1 MDWIADSFSKNM
13 STKFPNLL
21 LVRTAATELD
31 HQGRICGKLDVPLC
45 EAGMAQAR
53 ETARELADR
62 KIKVIYRAPCMAASQ
77 TAELLAAK
85 WNVRIKIETA
95 LENVDFGLWHGR
107 KLLELKNKQ
116 PKLFRSWT
124 DHPEM
129 ICPPGGEAICHV
141 QKRIRDFLK
150 FAGKKHDATTIAIV
164 VSAPVAAVIKNEYHG
179 GELGELWCNL
189 KADAAW
195 LDLRMTD
202 SVLVN

>member
-1 MDWIADSFSKNM
+1 M

-31 HQGRICGKLDVPLC
+31 FQGRICGKLDVPLC
-45 EAGMAQAR
+45 ESGMAQAR
-53 ETARELADR
+53 ETARELAER

-77 TAELLAAK
+77 TAELLTAK
-85 WNVRIKIETA
+85 WNARIKIETA
-95 LENVDFGLWHGR
+95 LENIDFGLWHGR
-107 KLLELKNKQ
+107 KLIELKNKQ
-116 PKLFRSWT
+116 PKLFRNWT
-124 DHPEM
+124 EHPEM

-141 QKRIRDFLK
+141 QKRILEFLK
-150 FAGKKHDATTIAIV
+150 FAGKKHDATTIALV
-164 VSAPVAAVIKNEYHG
+164 VSAPVAAVICNEYHG

-195 LDLRMTD
+195 LDLTMAN